1 MYKPYFKLFPLPVA
15 LIFAMLTGCG
25 NLSQVSQPV
34 NNGQGSALLKIAAAA
49 GGPFQKLAKTATL
62 SISASDMLTMTKSL
76 TITDSSVEG
85 TITGIPAGKNRLF
98 SVSVYDSLDT
108 LQYQGS
114 ATANV
119 IADSTVK
126 VTINVLRIAGNAIVN
141 GNIIEG
147 DSIPKLGLVAYYPFS
162 GNTNDIS
169 GNSLNATNNG
179 ATLSADRFGAA
190 NSAYYFNGNNS
201 LTLGYFSAFKLH
213 QFTLSVW
220 VKMDSVQSTGTYT
233 AIVCSPFTWS
243 GPNGGGAAWKLWF
256 EGGKWKSRMYDTVDV
271 GWKDIA
277 SNVALSTKW
286 IHLASTFNGSIQKF
300 YVNGVFVDSLL
311 SYVSYSW
318 SDQVRD
324 SVYAGASRESPTGA
338 LSDFMKGAI
347 DDIRIYSRALSES
360 EILTLY
366 HEGGWTGN

>member
-1 MYKPYFKLFPLPVA
+1 MFKGKATLFLFSAMFLVA
-15 LIFAMLTGCG
+15 MFGNCSKSGLITG
-25 NLSQVSQPV
+25 
-34 NNGQGSALLKIAAAA
+34 NNATGSGVALLKIKVTT
-49 GGPFQKLAKTATL
+49 GSIFQSLAHIATL
-62 SISASDMLTMTKSL
+62 TVSASDMLTITQNL
-76 TITDSSVEG
+76 TITDTSVEG
-85 TITGIPAGKNRLF
+85 TVAGIPAGKNRLF
-98 SVSVYDSLDT
+98 SLSVYDSLDT

-114 ATANV
+114 ATVNV

-126 VTINVLRIAGNAIVN
+126 VSINVDRISGSAIVN
-141 GNIIEG
+141 GNINEG

-169 GNSLNATNNG
+169 GNGLNATNNG

-190 NSAYYFNGNNS
+190 NAAYYFNGNSS
-201 LTLGYFSAFKLH
+201 LTLGYFSAFKLPK
-213 QFTLSVW
+213 FTLSVW
-220 VKMDSVQSTGTYT
+220 VKMDSVQSTGVYT

-286 IHLASTFNGSIQKF
+286 IHLSSTFNGSIQKF

-318 SDQVRD
+318 VDQVRD

-338 LSDFMKGAI
+338 LSDFIKGAI
-347 DDIRIYSRALSES
+347 DDIRIYSRALSDS
-360 EILTLY
+360 EILALY